1 MKTSG
6 LLKWLS
12 IPAALILVYVAIKL
26 FSSSSNDLGADSGSE
41 SDSPKLTLEESKEVG
56 VDGDTPKDTIATLV
70 GQVKQLRSELKQSKD
85 ESAKARAENDRL
97 RLRDGSI
104 DQRIQNALRAERERW
119 TREHESPAVQEGG
132 NDSQVKELQRRL
144 DELRKSSADADL
156 PVGLGFD
163 EKDSLPPAN
172 TWTWIEPAGS
182 SNPNAKDRHNA
193 REQSLP
199 TAIGEAVDRTGE
211 TASSSAE
218 SIAQA
223 AIARIPGASR
233 IPVFTAPENAT
244 LLSSVAMTAMI
255 GRVPI
260 DGTVNDPFP
269 FTVLVG
275 ADNLL
280 ANGFELPQLEGAVM
294 RGTASGDW
302 TLSCVR
308 GQIRSIT
315 FIFQD
320 GTVRTIPSDSGR
332 EGSEGRSQNRESL
345 GWISDPYGIPCISG
359 ERRSNAQQYLTTQ
372 TLVTAAGAAA
382 TSMIDSKNGDYSF
395 VRGRD
400 GTTIGTVGI
409 SGQEAMDR
417 VLANGVQD
425 MSQWVNRLYGQ
436 AYASVYVKPGAEVA
450 VHLDRPLYIDLDPH
464 GRQVIHEGEVAH
476 AFDLD

>member
-6 LLKWLS
+6 LLKWLC
-12 IPAALILVYVAIKL
+12 IPAALVLVYVTIKL
-26 FSSSSNDLGADSGSE
+26 FSTSSDDSSTHPE
-41 SDSPKLTLEESKEVG
+41 SDDPRLTVEESKDFG
-56 VDGDTPKDTIATLV
+56 VDGDTPKDTIATLI
-70 GQVKQLRSELKQSKD
+70 GQVTQLRRELKQSKD

-97 RLRDGSI
+97 RPRDGNI
-104 DQRIQNALRAERERW
+104 DQRIQSALRAERERW
-119 TREHESPAVQEGG
+119 TREQENATGQVD
-132 NDSQVKELQRRL
+132 NDSQLKELRRRL
-144 DELRKSSADADL
+144 DELSKSSAEADL
-156 PVGLGFD
+156 PVGLGFE
-163 EKDSLPPAN
+163 EKASSPAAGVL
-172 TWTWIEPAGS
+172 TWIEPAGP
-182 SNPNAKDRHNA
+182 PNAAGRDRRSA
-193 REQSLP
+193 AEQSRRM
-199 TAIGEAVDRTGE
+199 TIGEAVDSVRDAAG
-211 TASSSAE
+211 SHAE
-218 SIAQA
+218 SVSEAVST
-223 AIARIPGASR
+223 RIPGSAH

-244 LLSSVAMTAMI
+244 FLRSVAMTAMI

-320 GTVRTIPSDSGR
+320 GTVRTIPSNNARTGD
-332 EGSEGRSQNRESL
+332 EGRSQNRESL

-382 TSMIDSKNGDYSF
+382 ASMIDSKTGNYSF

-400 GTTIGTVGI
+400 GATIGTVGI
-409 SGQEAMDR
+409 DGQEAFDR

-436 AYASVYVKPGAEVA
+436 AYASVYVKPGAEIA
-450 VHLDRPLYIDLDPH
+450 VHLDKPLYIDIDPN
-464 GRQVIHEGEVAH
+464 GRKVVHQGEVAH
-476 AFDLD
+476 AVDLD

>member
-12 IPAALILVYVAIKL
+12 IPTVLILVYVTIKL
-26 FSSSSNDLGADSGSE
+26 FSSSPNDSGADSE
-41 SDSPKLTLEESKEVG
+41 SDSPRLTLEESKDLG

-85 ESAKARAENDRL
+85 ESVKARAENDRL
-97 RLRDGSI
+97 RLRDGTI

-119 TREHESPAVQEGG
+119 AREQDNLTVQEGD
-132 NDSQVKELQRRL
+132 NDSKVKDLQRRL
-144 DELRKSSADADL
+144 GELSKSSADADL
-156 PVGLGFD
+156 PVGLGFE
-163 EKDSLPPAN
+163 EKESSSSAVILK
-172 TWTWIEPAGS
+172 WIEPAG
-182 SNPNAKDRHNA
+182 PRNASAKNRHTA

-199 TAIGEAVDRTGE
+199 MTIGEAMDKVGDA
-211 TASSSAE
+211 ASSSAE
-218 SIAQA
+218 SVAEA
-223 AIARIPGASR
+223 ANARIPGISR

-244 LLSSVAMTAMI
+244 LLHSVAMTAMI
-255 GRVPI
+255 GRIPI
-260 DGTVNDPFP
+260 DGTVNDPYP

-308 GQIRSIT
+308 GQIRSVT
-315 FIFQD
+315 FIFED
-320 GTVRTIPSDSGR
+320 GTVRTIPSDNGR
-332 EGSEGRSQNRESL
+332 EGSEGRPQNRESL
-345 GWISDPYGIPCISG
+345 GWISDSYGIPCISG

-372 TLVTAAGAAA
+372 ALVTAAGAAA
-382 TSMIDSKNGDYSF
+382 ASMIDSKNGDYSF

-409 SGQEAMDR
+409 SGQEALDR

-425 MSQWVNRLYGQ
+425 TSQWVNRLYGQ

-450 VHLDRPLYIDLDPH
+450 VHLDRPLYIDFNPK
-464 GRQVIHEGEVAH
+464 GRKVIHEGEVAH
-476 AFDLD
+476 AVDLD